1 MLGVFSCVFLA
12 PSSKYYCFYF
22 APCLNAIKTWFALI
36 YFFFFPI
43 SIFSHE
49 IEEEREKEKKVML
62 NIEIKSLPELLKE
75 SLRRR
80 SKNSKCC

>member
-1 MLGVFSCVFLA
+1 MKIVFFSVLLDIQFVYRELMLGVFSCVFLA
-12 PSSKYYCFYF
+12 PSSKSYCFFF

-49 IEEEREKEKKVML
+49 IEEEREKEKK
-62 NIEIKSLPELLKE
+62 
-75 SLRRR
+75 
-80 SKNSKCC
+80 